1 MMINCLLHILFF
13 FYVYYMSKIYSV
25 LKSVQVCCTQS
36 KTNADVKEPTF
47 PLKGDWVTNS
57 VLLKVPTALRW
68 QSWVLIHA
76 KSTGAKSRY
85 LRESLY
91 SKCYRCCNMR
101 SYLRKHET
109 YRKAKE
115 CTAFDSPRDR
125 SPRSSRLYFKTIC
138 DLSMKPMY
146 VNCPLFMGDVLQYEV
161 GGSSSSFCSFLW
173 QLFLYLLSPVLC
185 WYYQF
190 LCFSP
195 DIQVKRSART
205 SSFKALHSNAIW
217 LLGILK

>member
-1 MMINCLLHILFF
+1 MLNQLVPNLATWEKAFTVNVTDAAIWGLTWGNMKHIE
-13 FYVYYMSKIYSV
+13 KP
-25 LKSVQVCCTQS
+25 KSVPRLIARETGPPAAAGCT
-36 KTNADVKEPTF
+36 
-47 PLKGDWVTNS
+47 LKQYVTLVWNQ
-57 VLLKVPTALRW
+57 P
-68 QSWVLIHA
+68 
-76 KSTGAKSRY
+76 
-85 LRESLY
+85 
-91 SKCYRCCNMR
+91 
-101 SYLRKHET
+101 
-109 YRKAKE
+109 
-115 CTAFDSPRDR
+115 
-125 SPRSSRLYFKTIC
+125 
-138 DLSMKPMY
+138 Y
-146 VNCPLFMGDVLQYEV
+146 VNCPLFMGDILQYEV

>member
-13 FYVYYMSKIYSV
+13 FYVYYMSKIYSL
-25 LKSVQVCCTQS
+25 LKSVHVCCTQS

-57 VLLKVPTALRW
+57 VLLKVPTALCW

-138 DLSMKPMY
+138 DLSMKPTVRELPTFY
-146 VNCPLFMGDVLQYEV
+146 GGCITVWCWWFLFFFLFLPLTVISIFIESSTVLILSV
-161 GGSSSSFCSFLW
+161 SSF
-173 QLFLYLLSPVLC
+173 
-185 WYYQF
+185 
-190 LCFSP
+190 
-195 DIQVKRSART
+195 
-205 SSFKALHSNAIW
+205 
-217 LLGILK
+217 